1 MTYNGTIDASR
12 GIRTSIVGTGGRDL
26 IPFSGT
32 AHPARAAADD
42 DHFGF
47 LKLVLRSDGW
57 TQSFTRTTAP
67 PTTPGG

>member
-1 MTYNGTIDASR
+1 M
-12 GIRTSIVGTGGRDL
+12 
-26 IPFSGT
+26 

-57 TQSFTRTTAP
+57 TQSFKRTDGRSYDTRRMTCNK
-67 PTTPGG
+67 